1 MISFFSFLSNFS
13 FFRLFVYIFIPLGE
27 PFNLINS
34 FVCLSVCLFIL
45 WSLASYFLLA
55 IKFNH
60 FLFQKIRNATFEIWL
75 ILKPYSVLKNR
86 VFKSIQIKKYSVNNQ
101 CRAKINW
108 ISNFQFNVILGSRTT
123 GQWTSS
129 RESVHLKKWKNEK
142 TFFCKT

>member
-1 MISFFSFLSNFS
+1 MSKVISFFSFQFL
-13 FFRLFVYIFIPLGE
+13 FFRFFVYIFIPLGE

-34 FVCLSVCLFIL
+34 FVCLFVCLFIL
-45 WSLASYFLLA
+45 WSQASYFLLA

-60 FLFQKIRNATFEIWL
+60 FLFQKIRNA
-75 ILKPYSVLKNR
+75 NR

-129 RESVHLKKWKNEK
+129 RESVHLKK
-142 TFFCKT
+142 